1 MMCILSIGGGEILLI
16 LFAVLMLF
24 GANSIP
30 DVAKTVGK
38 VMREFNKATDEIK
51 KEFNDATSDI
61 RKDLNDV
68 TSDIRKDLNNVSDTV
83 KKDIQD
89 IKDDAN
95 VFKDSTK

>member
-30 DVAKTVGK
+30 DVAKTMGK
-38 VMREFNKATDEIK
+38 VMREFNKATNEIK

-61 RKDLNDV
+61 KKDLNDV
-68 TSDIRKDLNNVSDTV
+68 TTGIRKDLNDVSDTV
-83 KKDIQD
+83 KKDVQD
-89 IKDDAN
+89 IKSSTD